1 MLGNFPQY
9 NGCELFAR
17 RKKAYL
23 AEDIYILGHCLV
35 NKLEDRRLKNIVK
48 GNQANES
55 TNVIQDEVS
64 PNSDLDILQTCTS
77 LKSTMD
83 LLVTQVKGLVLRV
96 GTLEKDVT
104 SMKIMVQHLTSTEV
118 DVGLLTESSGDESDA
133 ESEPSDIDSSVLIS
147 SDRGSAVQN
156 TGPTQQQREPSSNEI
171 INSTVLSDQREVNG
185 LTGNTNITVK
195 SPITT
200 SPHIGFCHTQAER
213 RRIKKGGITKPPVQ
227 SSVSETSQQTAKS
240 APRTPVVGRSH
251 QPHRIKAASSRNDDR
266 QGRISES
273 THLVYVGHLIKG
285 TSEDAVR
292 AHLADVGLLNSEIA
306 DVMKLNCKNP
316 EESSFCISLSTSTAE
331 NKVYNSGKW
340 PQGVRIRPFTPQVVS
355 NKSKNREHPPH
366 NRLPQR
372 LSQRPLHSRH
382 HGHVDSYQRDDN
394 SYNSYFR
401 RRSGDRPTDIYFSQD
416 NCQRAGDDFYYRD
429 SDYGYWMHHHRR

>member
-1 MLGNFPQY
+1 MMI
-9 NGCELFAR
+9 
-17 RKKAYL
+17 
-23 AEDIYILGHCLV
+23 AEDEYH
-35 NKLEDRRLKNIVK
+35 
-48 GNQANES
+48 
-55 TNVIQDEVS
+55 
-64 PNSDLDILQTCTS
+64 
-77 LKSTMD
+77 
-83 LLVTQVKGLVLRV
+83 
-96 GTLEKDVT
+96 
-104 SMKIMVQHLTSTEV
+104 
-118 DVGLLTESSGDESDA
+118 
-133 ESEPSDIDSSVLIS
+133 
-147 SDRGSAVQN
+147 
-156 TGPTQQQREPSSNEI
+156 
-171 INSTVLSDQREVNG
+171 
-185 LTGNTNITVK
+185 
-195 SPITT
+195 
-200 SPHIGFCHTQAER
+200 
-213 RRIKKGGITKPPVQ
+213 
-227 SSVSETSQQTAKS
+227 
-240 APRTPVVGRSH
+240 
-251 QPHRIKAASSRNDDR
+251 
-266 QGRISES
+266 ES

-292 AHLADVGLLNSEIA
+292 AHLVDVGLLNSEIA